1 MPNFKVVENSPPK
14 WQLKYREFI
23 ELYNNPRITRRE
35 LLKELD
41 WNLNQYTPAREQAI
55 RDGLIPEVRKLLTAK
70 YYYPRPGGKFLVER
84 VTKKYFVRE
93 LMDNEEEAKRLV
105 EYLHKHGWT
114 MDNVDEYK
122 RGLEDEYS
130 N

>member
-1 MPNFKVVENSPPK
+1 M
-14 WQLKYREFI
+14 
-23 ELYNNPRITRRE
+23 
-35 LLKELD
+35 KELD
-41 WNLNQYTPAREQAI
+41 WSLNQYNPAREQAI
-55 RDGLIPEVRKLLTAK
+55 RDGLIPEVRKPLTAK